1 MSRRILITG
10 GAGFVGASLA
20 LLLQRDGTA
29 DEIIC
34 LDNLYRRG
42 SEHNVPRLGDAG
54 VEFRQ
59 GDVRNA
65 EDLEAVG
72 PVDWLIECSAE
83 PSVHAGYDGDPGYLL
98 DTNLMGAVNCLEH
111 LRKTGGS
118 MVFLSTSRVYPIAPL
133 RDLPLEEK
141 GDRLVIAADARG
153 TGWSADGIAEDFPL
167 DGARSLYGATKLA
180 AELLITEYNAAYGVR
195 SIVNR
200 CGVIAGPWQMGKVDQ
215 GFVALW
221 VFRHA
226 LGGDLRYMGFGGTG
240 RQVRDILHVEDL
252 YDLLKIQMAD
262 APRFEGRVFNVGGG
276 PEISVSPLE
285 LTRLCEEVT
294 GNRLEITSETAER
307 AADIPYYVSDINRIV
322 EISGWRPSRTPRQVV
337 EDVFRWIDGN
347 RDMLIPVFD
356 A

>member
-20 LLLQRDGTA
+20 LLLKHHGAA
-29 DEIIC
+29 DEIVC

-42 SEHNVPRLGDAG
+42 SEHNVPRLGAAG
-54 VEFRQ
+54 IDFCK

-83 PSVHAGYDGDPGYLL
+83 PSVHAGYDGDPGYLI

-111 LRKTGGS
+111 LRKTGGA

-141 GDRLVIAADARG
+141 GDRLVVAADARG
-153 TGWSADGIAEDFPL
+153 AGWSADGIAEDFPL
-167 DGARSLYGATKLA
+167 DGARSLYGSTKLA

-215 GFVALW
+215 GFIAFW

-226 LGGDLRYMGFGGTG
+226 LGGDLRYMGFGGAG

-262 APRFEGRVFNVGGG
+262 AQRFEGQVFNVGGG
-276 PEISVSPLE
+276 PGNSVSLLE

-294 GNRLEITSETAER
+294 GNRLEIGSEAAER
-307 AADIPYYVSDINRIV
+307 DADIPYYISDINKIV